1 MRMKRFAVMALTA
14 ALSVGSVMTASA
26 AWLQDGGNWR
36 YQNDNGTFQTGTWF
50 QDVDG
55 KWYHFDNNGNMQ
67 KGWFLDADG
76 KWYFMAYHGAMQT
89 GLIRVDN
96 AVYFMNPSGDLFIGE
111 KAINGVTYNF
121 GLYGTTNGTP
131 SVGQSATFGGN
142 GNQTTGGNGGGSGSS
157 GGGGS
162 VTPTP
167 TTPEE
172 KVEDVVEN
180 VTKAADTAKEK
191 SGGTIEKIVVGKP
204 ENAGTDSAKV
214 KVEVKAVE
222 NLNLDDEEAKANV
235 VSAVAEVVTSVVS
248 EVDEGSPVIVNIPGV
263 DLPNTKITADKL
275 EENLDQLLKKY
286 VTPETYKNASSAT
299 VTVEV
304 EGVAVTY
311 TITLSK

>member
-142 GNQTTGGNGGGSGSS
+142 GNQTTGGNGGG
-157 GGGGS
+157 GGG

-167 TTPEE
+167 TPEE
-172 KVEDVVEN
+172 KVEEAVNKVEDAIKNMDDVVVKKEILEDGSAEVEVKVATVITPDTEKKVQAEVKSVVKSALDTVEETEE
-180 VTKAADTAKEK
+180 VTINIAGGITLDKSYTAKEWK
-191 SGGTIEKIVVGKP
+191 GKLEDLVGKYLTT
-204 ENAGTDSAKV
+204 EMQ
-214 KVEVKAVE
+214 
-222 NLNLDDEEAKANV
+222 EAN
-235 VSAVAEVVTSVVS
+235 
-248 EVDEGSPVIVNIPGV
+248 EGA
-263 DLPNTKITADKL
+263 T
-275 EENLDQLLKKY
+275 
-286 VTPETYKNASSAT
+286 AT
-299 VTVEV
+299 VTTK
-304 EGVAVTY
+304 VAGKDVTY
-311 TITLSK
+311 TISIADLSE

>member
-142 GNQTTGGNGGGSGSS
+142 GNQTKPGGGSGS
-157 GGGGS
+157 GS
-162 VTPTP
+162 DYTPA
-167 TTPEE
+167 PEE
-172 KVEDVVEN
+172 KVETVVEN

-191 SGGTIEKIVVGKP
+191 SGGTIKDIVVGKP

-222 NLNLDDEEAKANV
+222 NLNLGDNETRNNV

-248 EVDEGSPVIVNIPGV
+248 EVDEGSPVTVDIPGV
-263 DLPNTKITADKL
+263 DLPDTPITADML
-275 EENLDQLLKKY
+275 TEDRVNQLLDKY

-299 VTVEV
+299 VTVEI

>member
-1 MRMKRFAVMALTA
+1 MKMKKLAVMALAT

-26 AWLQDGGNWR
+26 AWLQEGGNWK

-111 KAINGVTYNF
+111 KEISGVKYNF

-142 GNQTTGGNGGGSGSS
+142 GNQTKPG

-162 VTPTP
+162 SSSGGSTTTETPIEKVQDSVNEVKGAVEAAKDNAKNDTVKDVKVAEPKQVGSTVVVAVSVEAVKVADKDVTP
-167 TTPEE
+167 EI
-172 KVEDVVEN
+172 VEDVQNSIKEVASATISTVDSDADVVVDVPGFPATTYKASEWEN
-180 VTKAADTAKEK
+180 K
-191 SGGTIEKIVVGKP
+191 
-204 ENAGTDSAKV
+204 
-214 KVEVKAVE
+214 
-222 NLNLDDEEAKANV
+222 LDDMVDKFVDADYYKANKDK
-235 VSAVAEVVTSVVS
+235 VA
-248 EVDEGSPVIVNIPGV
+248 
-263 DLPNTKITADKL
+263 KITVPVDG
-275 EENLDQLLKKY
+275 
-286 VTPETYKNASSAT
+286 
-299 VTVEV
+299 VE
-304 EGVAVTY
+304 VTY
-311 TITLSK
+311 TISLNN